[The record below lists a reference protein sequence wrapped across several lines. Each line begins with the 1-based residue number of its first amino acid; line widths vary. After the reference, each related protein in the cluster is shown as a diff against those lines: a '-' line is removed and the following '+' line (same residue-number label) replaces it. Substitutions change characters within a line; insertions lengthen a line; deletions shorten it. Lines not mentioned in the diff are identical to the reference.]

1 MRGQWRRQDVLGL
14 AGQGIRVT
22 DSRSPETVYSVRACP
37 RCGDAM
43 VLDAGVKNRR
53 SWQCPSC
60 GKIAR

>member
-1 MRGQWRRQDVLGL
+1 MTD
-14 AGQGIRVT
+14 IRL
-22 DSRSPETVYSVRACP
+22 PETVYSVRACP

-43 VLDAGVKNRR
+43 VLDADVKNRR